1 VGKGVDMAVFNQ
13 RDDLRL
19 PLLGQIVQLDLKDHD
34 EVYSFVKRWVK
45 LDLNV
50 YLRYSSQNQENVE
63 RLVREAGV
71 KMLHDIIDIC
81 TIAQRVM
88 WDLGE
93 NNGIRW
99 GDIQEIQRLQERI
112 VFLPVYDSD
121 DIRRHND
128 DEVIAVG
135 EIGAR
140 MFSSTG
146 DIFTRKVA
154 EALSSLLTEVA
165 TTDCNPVSLCPEC
178 KNPFIMQRKPYC
190 SYRCS
195 HRVRER
201 EGYASLFSDG
211 KRNPFSVRKTIKEDR
226 F

>member
-1 VGKGVDMAVFNQ
+1 MAVFNQ

-19 PLLGQIVQLDLKDHD
+19 PLLGQIVQLNLEDHD

-50 YLRYSSQNQENVE
+50 YLRYSNQNQKNVE
-63 RLVREAGV
+63 RIIREAGV
-71 KMLHDIIDIC
+71 MILNDIIDIC

-99 GDIQEIQRLQERI
+99 GDIQSIQRLQERM
-112 VFLPVYDSD
+112 VFLPVSD
-121 DIRRHND
+121 DIIQRHKD
-128 DEVIAVG
+128 DDVVSVG
-135 EIGAR
+135 AIGAS

-165 TTDCNPVSLCPEC
+165 TTDCNPVRLCPEC
-178 KNPFIMQRKPYC
+178 QNPFILQRKPYC
-190 SYRCS
+190 SYRCA

-201 EGYASLFSDG
+201 DGYASLFSDG
-211 KRNPFSVRKTIKEDR
+211 KHHPFSVRKPMKEDG

>member
-1 VGKGVDMAVFNQ
+1 MAVFNQ

-19 PLLGQIVQLDLKDHD
+19 PLLGQIVQLDLEDHD
-34 EVYSFVKRWVK
+34 EVHSFVKRWVK

-50 YLRYSSQNQENVE
+50 YLRYSNQNQNQNQKNVE
-63 RLVREAGV
+63 RIVREAGGTV
-71 KMLHDIIDIC
+71 LHNIIDIC
-81 TIAQRVM
+81 KTAQRVM

-99 GDIQEIQRLQERI
+99 GDIQSIQRLQERM
-112 VFLPVYDSD
+112 VFLPVHD
-121 DIRRHND
+121 DDAHRHRDND
-128 DEVIAVG
+128 VVTVG
-135 EIGAR
+135 EIGAS

-165 TTDCNPVSLCPEC
+165 TTDCNPVRLCPEC

-201 EGYASLFSDG
+201 EGYVSLFSDG
-211 KRNPFSVRKTIKEDR
+211 KHHPFSVRKPMKDDG